1 MKYYYTAVLTPQDDG
16 SVFASVPDLDGCV
29 TSGKDLND
37 ALDMITDAASVWLVS
52 NEDHNLPVVKPSVQ
66 SDLPCSED
74 SYFSII
80 RVDTIQYRADTDNHS
95 VRKNVSLPAWMAHM
109 ADKRG
114 INCSKVL
121 QDGLMQ
127 QFS

>member
-1 MKYYYTAVLTPQDDG
+1 MKYYYTAVLTPQKNG

-29 TSGKDLND
+29 TSGKNLND

-52 NEDHNLPVVKPSVQ
+52 NEDHNQPVIKPSLQ
-66 SDLPCSED
+66 SELPHD
-74 SYFSII
+74 DNPYFSII
-80 RVDTIQYRADTDNHS
+80 RIDTIKYRAETDNHS
-95 VRKNVSLPAWMAHM
+95 VRKNVSLPAWMARM
-109 ADKRG
+109 AETRG

-121 QDGLMQ
+121 QDGLLR